1 MMYKK
6 YRNYIFYIFIIFALF
21 GVLPQKKASA
31 STLNNIII
39 LYDSYTQY
47 GEDKNILNYVNEMA
61 LSFGG
66 KVDIVNFN
74 DFKDELFRDYSSVII
89 LSNDDNS
96 LSKDMKYKIKN
107 FKGTIF
113 WIGKNYGEF
122 KGQSNITHIGLNSL
136 NSSTQK
142 KIFKAFNEKE
152 VWIQKKYFI
161 LDNVN
166 PFIDLNE
173 LVNKI
178 DYLNSHGIQFFISAI
193 PIFENTDF
201 NAMKRFAE
209 VLRYAQCKG
218 GYVILHSPYIMEKSA
233 PSEDIINKSEIGY
246 QNYLN
251 YLIYPLGF
259 DIPDF
264 FLYRDDMKQFLEK
277 TNTIFI
283 SDDEGMGVQSPGYFK
298 NIKFDNV
305 INKVDYTKINNIKY
319 RDFKNIAISVD
330 NSIPYDKFKN
340 IVDELRNLEIYF
352 NDPRY
357 LNIELKIN
365 NNTITSGISGTFLDG
380 SPVTQNNFI
389 SRDDF
394 AKAVEKSGSLEENKK
409 LISIEKPKKIIII
422 IAVSSSIIFLII
434 VILSRKKDKRKYFK

>member
-6 YRNYIFYIFIIFALF
+6 YRNYIFYIFIISVLF
-21 GVLPQKKASA
+21 GVLPQRKASA
-31 STLNNIII
+31 STLNHIII

-47 GEDKNILNYVNEMA
+47 GEDKNSLNYVNEMA
-61 LSFGG
+61 LSVGG
-66 KVDIVNFN
+66 KVEIVNFD

-96 LSKDMKYKIKN
+96 LSREMKDKIKN

-142 KIFKAFNEKE
+142 KIFEVFTEKE
-152 VWIQKKYFI
+152 IWIQKKYFM

-193 PIFENTDF
+193 PIFENTGF

-218 GYVILHSPYIMEKSA
+218 GYVILHSPYIMEKSTS
-233 PSEDIINKSEIGY
+233 SEDIINKSEIGY

-283 SDDEGMGVQSPGYFK
+283 SDDEDMGVQNPGHF
-298 NIKFDNV
+298 NNVKFNNV
-305 INKVDYTKINNIKY
+305 INKVDYTKVNDIKY
-319 RDFKNIAISVD
+319 RDFKDIAISVD

-340 IVDELRNLEIYF
+340 IVEELSNSEIYF

-365 NNTITSGISGTFLDG
+365 NNTITSGMCGTFLDG

-389 SRDDF
+389 SQDDF
-394 AKAVEKSGSLEENKK
+394 AKAVGENGGLEQNKK
-409 LISIEKPKKIIII
+409 LISIEKPKKIIIT

>member
-6 YRNYIFYIFIIFALF
+6 YKNYIFYIFIIAVLF
-21 GVLPQKKASA
+21 GVLPQRKASA

-47 GEDKNILNYVNEMA
+47 GENKNTLNYVNEMA

-66 KVDIVNFN
+66 KVEIVNFN
-74 DFKDELFRDYSSVII
+74 DFKDELFRDNSSVII

-96 LSKDMKYKIKN
+96 LSRELKDKIKN
-107 FKGTIF
+107 FKGIIF
-113 WIGKNYGEF
+113 WIGKNYDEF

-142 KIFKAFNEKE
+142 KIFEAFNEKE
-152 VWIQKKYFI
+152 VWIHKKYFM

-218 GYVILHSPYIMEKSA
+218 GYVILHGPYIMEKSV

-283 SDDEGMGVQSPGYFK
+283 SGDEDIGVQNPGHFK
-298 NIKFDNV
+298 NIKFNNV
-305 INKVDYTKINNIKY
+305 INKVDYTKINDIKY
-319 RDFKNIAISVD
+319 RDFKDIAISVD

-340 IVDELRNLEIYF
+340 IVDELSNSEVYF

-365 NNTITSGISGTFLDG
+365 NNTITSGMSGTFLDG

-389 SRDDF
+389 SQDDF
-394 AKAVEKSGSLEENKK
+394 AKAVGENGGLEQNKK
-409 LISIEKPKKIIII
+409 LISIEKPKKIIIT

>member
-6 YRNYIFYIFIIFALF
+6 YRNYIFYTFIIVALF
-21 GVLPQKKASA
+21 GVIPQRKASA

-47 GEDKNILNYVNEMA
+47 GEDKNTLDYVNEMV

-66 KVDIVNFN
+66 KVNIVNFN

-96 LSKDMKYKIKN
+96 LSKDMKDKIKN

-264 FLYRDDMKQFLEK
+264 FLYRDNMKQFLEK

-283 SDDEGMGVQSPGYFK
+283 SDDEGMGAQSPGYFK

-319 RDFKNIAISVD
+319 RDFKDIAISVD

-422 IAVSSSIIFLII
+422 IAASSSIIFLII